1 MSASLS
7 DKILDK
13 FSNSRYA
20 SISLVLH
27 VILIAVFGT
36 TVLFEAVSEPPD
48 FEGAGGE
55 FVSADSEQ
63 TAAPPP
69 TSQMNKPQ
77 QPTEMTVQT
86 PVAAPSNPLT
96 AITTTATSEMNFSMD
111 PSMLAPKIN
120 TAAVSQQATQPQVSG
135 AQVSADS
142 LSAQQ
147 AAQIRNFTSG
157 WGKGKSGSG
166 TGTREREFEFI
177 AYVGQYS
184 GGNWDSTFYKVRK
197 SNQRRGALPNFLYWL
212 SKQSNGK
219 ITTNERNVKPID
231 LGSDEIFSSK
241 PPFILIT
248 GTQDFKLTEKEV
260 ENLRKYVQLGG
271 AIWGDS
277 SVPGQ
282 RSRFDLAFRREMK
295 RVIPDKNKQWEPLPA
310 DHPIFSEGYFTEIK
324 SVPPGL
330 NFYQEPVEV
339 LRIYGEIA
347 ILYTAN
353 DYGDMLQFGLTKEN
367 KFDDSKDKNWEY
379 VAMNARL
386 WDLQGRYIH
395 NISEQ
400 SVLDSYKFATNMVIH
415 LLTRWEDKLDKA
427 PRL

>member
-1 MSASLS
+1 MSASWT
-7 DKILDK
+7 DKIVEK

-55 FVSADSEQ
+55 FVSGASEQ

-69 TSQMNKPQ
+69 TSQVNQPQ
-77 QPTEMTVQT
+77 QPTNMTVQT

-96 AITTTATSEMNFSMD
+96 AITTTATSDMNFSMD
-111 PSMLAPKIN
+111 PSLLAPKIN
-120 TAAVSQQATQPQVSG
+120 TATVAAQATQVSQPSG
-135 AQVSADS
+135 AQLSSDS
-142 LSAQQ
+142 LTAQQ
-147 AAQIRNFTSG
+147 AQLIRNFTSG
-157 WGKGKSGSG
+157 WGKGKGSG
-166 TGTREREFEFI
+166 TGTREREFEFT

-184 GGNWDSTFYKVRK
+184 GGNWDSTFYTVRGTK
-197 SNQRRGALPNFLYWL
+197 QRRGALPNFLYWL
-212 SKQSNGK
+212 STQSRGK
-219 ITTNERNVKPID
+219 ITTNERNVEPID
-231 LGSDEIFSSK
+231 LGSDKIFSSK

-260 ENLRKYVQLGG
+260 ENLRKYVQMGG

-295 RVIPDKNKQWEPLPA
+295 RVIPDKNKEWEPLPT
-310 DHPIFSEGYFTEIK
+310 DHPIFTEGYFSEIK

-330 NFYQEPVEV
+330 NFYQEPIEV

-367 KFDDSKDKNWEY
+367 QFDMSRDKNWQY
-379 VAMNARL
+379 VAMDINLFRL
-386 WDLQGRYIH
+386 RDTYIH
-395 NISEQ
+395 NVTEQ
-400 SVLDSYKFATNMVIH
+400 SVLDSYKMATNMVIH